1 MAGTPKGLSDEKAA
15 RMIATFREGHTLRQ
29 FHEKAQ
35 RFKAYKT
42 KRPPEGGQICR
53 DYTLSWQD

>member
-15 RMIATFREGHTLRQ
+15 RMIAAFREGHTLRQ

-35 RFKAYKT
+35 RFKAYNKKT
-42 KRPPEGGQICR
+42 ARR
-53 DYTLSWQD
+53 RSDL